1 MMILGNTRD
10 ITICSLTYD
19 VLNLELTLVGP
30 LEIIRLILANTKEFY
45 NNHLMFKTTVLIG
58 ILRLTEI

>member
-30 LEIIRLILANTKEFY
+30 LEIIRLILANTKE
-45 NNHLMFKTTVLIG
+45 
-58 ILRLTEI
+58 IL